1 MTINPSPIVERLLH
15 HQLARGGFSSENEV
29 LEEALRTLAEK
40 QEREET
46 IRAVREG
53 VADAEAGRVS
63 TVDEVFDR
71 IDAELRSLKR
81 NR

>member
-1 MTINPSPIVERLLH
+1 MTITPSPTVERLLH
-15 HQLARGGFSSENEV
+15 HQLSRGGYTSENEV

-46 IRAVREG
+46 IAAIREG

-71 IDAELRSLKR
+71 IYEKHPNLRTD
-81 NR
+81 